1 MTFSMKRAYAIFQ
14 KDVKDLTKN
23 LFVITTLLVPI
34 ILAVFYGTS
43 GLHSLEAHYTVIN
56 LTFAAVAVFIQSALI
71 AEEKEKN
78 TLRGLMLSPA
88 TLTEILGGKSTLT
101 FLFTI
106 ATIIVC
112 TFLTGYEPSNVFVI
126 GLAIL
131 LSTVFYIALGTFIG
145 LISKSVMEASV
156 MVLPVMFIF
165 GFGSVLQSFAE
176 KYSALALLEYMPNVQ
191 LLELAA
197 FVENGKG
204 MVDLLGPIAIIAGW
218 AILSGVCVILMYR
231 KRTLDD

>member
-1 MTFSMKRAYAIFQ
+1 MTFSMRRAYAIFQ

-23 LFVITTLLVPI
+23 LFVITTALLPL

-43 GLHSLEAHYTVIN
+43 DLISIETHYTVIN

-88 TLTEILGGKSTLT
+88 TLSEILGGKSALT

-106 ATIIVC
+106 ATIVVC
-112 TFLTGYEPSNVFVI
+112 SFITGYEPSNLVVVGF
-126 GLAIL
+126 AIL
-131 LSTVFYIALGTFIG
+131 LSTVFYIALGTLVG
-145 LISKSVMEASV
+145 LLSKSVMEASV

-165 GFGSVLQSFAE
+165 GFGSVLQSFAD
-176 KYSALALLEYMPNVQ
+176 KYAILAFIEYMPNVQ
-191 LLELAA
+191 LIELANK
-197 FVENGKG
+197 VENSVG
-204 MVDLLGPIAIIAGW
+204 MTEFLLPLFVIAGW
-218 AILSGVCVILMYR
+218 AVVTGICVVIMYK
-231 KRTLDD
+231 KRALDD